1 MISSL
6 ITNLSFNLVILLS
19 LFSQFECQSS
29 GSRCSQR
36 ENNNMDLIVSKII
49 TIGKTGRK
57 FPETMEQ
64 GAAYCRYES
73 PEHYLI
79 NKLSFSDTKKYLEQA
94 QSFIAKCMEKFSKQ
108 TASVFLFTL
117 KSQLRQ
123 ICSKN
128 TKRLQEL
135 IKFSPCANQ
144 QVDEIEKCYF
154 GFIDA
159 LIGTKDI
166 ADEKQKIPSACW

>member
-1 MISSL
+1 MISRL
-6 ITNLSFNLVILLS
+6 IMNLSLNLVILLS

-36 ENNNMDLIVSKII
+36 ENNNMDLITSKIVA
-49 TIGKTGRK
+49 IGKNGRK

-64 GAAYCRYES
+64 GTVFCRYES
-73 PEHYLI
+73 PELYLI
-79 NKLSFSDTKKYLEQA
+79 NKLSYSDTKKYLEQA
-94 QSFIAKCMEKFSKQ
+94 QSFIVRCLEKFSKQ
-108 TASVFLFTL
+108 TASVLLFTL

-144 QVDEIEKCYF
+144 QADEIEKCYF
-154 GFIDA
+154 GYIDA
-159 LIGTKDI
+159 LIGIKDT
-166 ADEKQKIPSACW
+166 ADDKQKIPTACW